1 MGDVMVDKRNYY
13 AARKGIS
20 DPTPMDLQLL
30 KKIFLH
36 IYQEFEDNLYFQ
48 EATGY
53 DCSDQGEIRGLWGSD
68 SEAFTYLKLRMKN
81 IWPIQTNIKSY
92 DEPTLFTIIEFLY
105 DYASKPLDKWYD
117 PYICEWHSSKYDRGE
132 GRTEYRIRINEI
144 LKDYSRGYELSSK
157 GEILEIAPTGIEHI
171 FKEIIQTD
179 DPKNIDTRRK
189 NAITKYRRYDATISD
204 KRDAIRDL
212 ADMLEFF
219 KKEDIRLPSKDESDL
234 FRIINGFDIRHH
246 NKLQQSE
253 YNKEIWYDW
262 LFYTF
267 LSSINVLLKLKSRG
281 DGN

>member
-1 MGDVMVDKRNYY
+1 MYKRNYY

-20 DPTPMDLQLL
+20 EPMPMDLQLL
-30 KKIFLH
+30 KKVFLQ

-53 DCSDQGEIRGLWGSD
+53 DCVDHGEIRGLWGSD
-68 SEAFTYLKLRMKN
+68 IEAFIYLKLRMNN
-81 IWPIQTNIKSY
+81 IWPIQKNIKSY

-105 DYASKPLDKWYD
+105 DYASKPLDKWYHKWD
-117 PYICEWHSSKYDRGE
+117 QCGWHSSKYDRDK
-132 GRTEYRIRINEI
+132 GRTEYRMRINES
-144 LKDYSRGYELSSK
+144 LKDYSQGYELSSK
-157 GEILEIAPTGIEHI
+157 GEILEIAPTGLEHI

-189 NAITKYRRYDATISD
+189 NAITKYRRYCATSSD

-212 ADMLEFF
+212 ADVLEFL
-219 KKEDIRLPSKDESDL
+219 KKEGIRLLSKDDSDL

-253 YNKEIWYDW
+253 YDKEIWYDW

-267 LSSINVLLKLKSRG
+267 LSSINVLLKLKSK
-281 DGN
+281 GNGN